1 MLVLL
6 TRPWDQAVHSAEKLY
21 AMGHTAVVSPVIE
34 IAPTGAE
41 WPQGAVDAVIAT
53 SARAFQCLNLA
64 PEWPLPE
71 ARRLFP
77 LFLVG
82 ATTAATARTCGFEG
96 PARVTLDAKALCSVI
111 GDQLG
116 APARALY
123 LAGRNRKSDL
133 EACCNGARL
142 SLEVLETYAAQ
153 PAAALSDEAVRLVA
167 DGVGAVLHFSRRSAE
182 IFLELS
188 ENAGVD
194 PAPLIHIAISEDAAA
209 PLGTLPKVLV
219 AHEPTEEAM
228 LALFQTAPADT

>member
-41 WPQGAVDAVIAT
+41 WPQGAIDAVIAT
-53 SARAFQCLNLA
+53 SARAFQCLDLA
-64 PEWPLPE
+64 REWPLPE

-82 ATTAATARTCGFEG
+82 EKTAAAARVCGFEG
-96 PARVTLDAKALCSVI
+96 PARVTFDSKALCAVVC
-111 GDQLG
+111 DRLA
-116 APARALY
+116 APTRVLY
-123 LAGRNRKSDL
+123 LAGRNRKNDL
-133 EACCNGARL
+133 EVCCNDAGL
-142 SLEVLETYAAQ
+142 SLEVLESYAAQ

-167 DGVGAVLHFSRRSAE
+167 DALGAVLHFSRRSAE
-182 IFLELS
+182 IFLELAAK
-188 ENAGVD
+188 AGVD

-209 PLGTLPKVLV
+209 PLEALPKVLV
-219 AHEPTEEAM
+219 ADEPTEEAM
-228 LALFQTAPADT
+228 LAMFQTTPADT